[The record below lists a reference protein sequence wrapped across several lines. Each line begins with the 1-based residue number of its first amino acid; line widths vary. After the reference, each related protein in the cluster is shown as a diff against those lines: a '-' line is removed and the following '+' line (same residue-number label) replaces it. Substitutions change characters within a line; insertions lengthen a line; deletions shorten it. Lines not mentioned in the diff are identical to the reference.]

1 MWHEILALEASFCF
15 FVRLAFKAPNQGA
28 YKCAVHLISIL
39 NAGSTNAATPT
50 KVCVTSG
57 RCPYAE
63 ALAAKIS

>member
-1 MWHEILALEASFCF
+1 MWQEHVALEASYYF
-15 FVRLAFKAPNQGA
+15 FVRLAFFSPNQGA

-39 NAGSTNAATPT
+39 NAGSTNAGTPT